1 MSKMKKILMGMIISL
16 IAIFGFGNTSFAK
29 TYNYSSSLSLKV
41 GMDVKIDYQ
50 DYNNSSKI
58 FCMQHGRH
66 LDSSGDIYEVV
77 SKVSIEGNVS
87 KDHKGKK
94 ITNKSNGIFAYI
106 LASDVSKDTKQRAV
120 WMYKK
125 TWMNNVGSKHAGLK
139 DYSVENKSGVTT
151 SHNTESKKLYD
162 NAVKYAKNLGEATS
176 EGIEDKTENKESVK
190 ATLYSKDDKAYLRI
204 GPFNWTFSGK
214 LSSIKVV
221 DKNNKKVSA
230 LYSRYKGS
238 NEEFIKVEDIQS
250 GKNFYISVPANTAL
264 GIKVSAKGKIDNVKC
279 VDIWFLKSKT
289 YSWQNLIKVKSTIKS
304 ITIEDEFS
312 YEVEGP
318 GKLLIVKKAKNQ
330 DIKLP
335 NVGFIIQN
343 KETGKYLDK
352 NKNLVSKSNAY
363 EFKTDANGEILI
375 EGLRKG
381 TYIAYETSNPN
392 EGYEIVTD
400 GKSKKVEVDKTATL
414 TVYNQYG
421 KGSLKI
427 IKVDKDNNS
436 TRLQGV
442 KFKVQNK
449 DTGKYVALDENGK
462 VIYVDSEEE
471 AKEFETD
478 ANGEILIKD
487 LNKGTYVLYETETK
501 TGYELDTEG
510 KEVVVEAGVE
520 IVNNVQQSQITTI
533 EVDNEYV
540 FGNLKVIK
548 VDEDNHEIR
557 IPGVK
562 FIIQNA
568 EGKYVHKE
576 ENGDITYVTDK
587 AQATE
592 FETDGNGE
600 IFVENLRKGKYVLY
614 ETETNKAYELNT
626 EGQETEVIAKETK
639 ELEITNKRSVINLS
653 GFVWKDVIYGK
664 SSIRN
669 DLYKDDEFD
678 SGDILLEGITVRL
691 VDKNGNTV
699 KNKDGKE
706 CITKTDSE
714 GKYLFEDILIAELE
728 DYHVEFEYNGV
739 TYTNVALNTSKDNG
753 SKAEESET
761 TRNNFNAQF
770 AEVTGTENATR
781 NAGYTRDVNGNKT
794 HDLTYKIGEHE
805 ATLESISGGG
815 AITAETS
822 STYVK
827 DRYEELTKNGEV
839 IEEITFINLGLYER
853 EQPDIALIK
862 DIQNVKLSINGYS
875 HVYNYAQRFT
885 NAGEYGDGFN
895 VGVKFGEKYGN
906 MSYSR
911 AVYKAD
917 CNYVNENDK
926 SRELKVDVTYRIAMK
941 NESTSLVARVNSIVD
956 YFDSNYTISKVG
968 TQLDENGNVISD
980 IAHNEGTYNSDYN
993 KSVINTNATV
1003 NPQQNTSIYVQFA
1016 LNREAVL
1023 KILNEGENLDNVAE
1037 VNSYSIF
1044 DGDGKLY
1051 AGIDKDSN
1059 PGNCVPGSTETYED
1073 DTDKAPALQLEL
1085 SDESIRKL
1093 SGTVFEDSA
1102 EETKLQAKI
1111 REGDGI
1117 YAGNEHGIEN
1127 VKVVL
1132 KDSDGNIA
1140 QVYAQDEQGNR
1151 TWKDAVTTTDG
1162 NGNFEFEG
1170 FIPDRYTL
1178 EYTWGGQ
1185 TYTDSNGNTTTY
1197 DVNNYKGT
1205 IYNESK
1211 HSGEMWWNSEVETR
1225 YSDAKDNWSLRQSI
1239 DNGTNTEGLMNSSTA
1254 TMDFGIEEGDSK
1266 GKVTTTETI
1275 VDGDKFVTGTYEII
1289 NIDYGIIERPRQELD
1304 MGKRVSHIKITLANG
1319 QVLTDTDVNEDGTF
1333 VNPAKGLT
1341 YQQPTGGEEGYA
1353 YGSIWQQI
1361 DNELIQGSTLE
1372 VTYDITVKNDSEYD
1386 YANENFYQY
1395 GSSSEDK
1402 SNPVKITPTVVN
1414 DYLDEEFAYD
1424 ESSNSDWT
1432 IVSESRSEN
1441 NSQTTET
1448 ITTPAG
1454 DWEQVGEPITTE
1466 DGSTVTKYKKHLGS
1480 TETTT
1485 QGVTGYKYTI
1495 QSKKREN
1502 LSGETILE
1510 LKDAASKIGELEA
1523 GQASQPIKLTTSKV
1537 LANSDEITLEN
1548 KAEITEIQTTNG
1560 RQPNM
1565 SSTLLYD
1572 EAETIIVTPNT
1583 GENQNYIIPIVLVMS
1598 VLAIL
1603 GVGVVVIKKKVMT
1616 K

>member
-16 IAIFGFGNTSFAK
+16 IAIFGFSNTSFAK
-29 TYNYSSSLSLKV
+29 IYNYSSSLSLKV
-41 GMDVKIDYQ
+41 GMDVKIDYK
-50 DYNNSSKI
+50 DYINSSKI
-58 FCMQHGRH
+58 LCMQHGRH
-66 LDSSGDIYEVV
+66 LYSSGDIYEVA
-77 SKVSIEGNVS
+77 SKVSIKGNVS
-87 KDHKGKK
+87 KDHKGKEL
-94 ITNKSNGIFAYI
+94 TNKSNGIFAYI
-106 LASDVSKDTKQRAV
+106 LASNASKDTKQRAV

-139 DYSVENKSGVTT
+139 DYSVANKSGVTA
-151 SHNTESKKLYD
+151 SHNTKSKKLYD

-176 EGIEDKTENKESVK
+176 EGIEDKTENKKSVK

-204 GPFNWTFSGK
+204 GPFNWKFSGK

-221 DKNNKKVSA
+221 DKNNKTVSA

-289 YSWQNLIKVKSTIKS
+289 YSWQNLIKYKSYTKS
-304 ITIEDEFS
+304 ITIDDEFS
-312 YEVEGP
+312 YQVEEP

-381 TYIAYETSNPN
+381 IYIAYETSNPN
-392 EGYEIVTD
+392 EGYEIVTG
-400 GKSKKVEVDKTATL
+400 GKSKKVEANKKATL
-414 TVYNQYG
+414 T
-421 KGSLKI
+421 
-427 IKVDKDNNS
+427 
-436 TRLQGV
+436 
-442 KFKVQNK
+442 
-449 DTGKYVALDENGK
+449 
-462 VIYVDSEEE
+462 IY
-471 AKEFETD
+471 
-478 ANGEILIKD
+478 
-487 LNKGTYVLYETETK
+487 
-501 TGYELDTEG
+501 
-510 KEVVVEAGVE
+510 
-520 IVNNVQQSQITTI
+520 
-533 EVDNEYV
+533 NEYV

-562 FIIQNA
+562 FIIKNA

-576 ENGDITYVTDK
+576 GNGDITYVTDK

-592 FETDGNGE
+592 FKTDANGE
-600 IFVENLRKGKYVLY
+600 IFIENLRKGKYVVY

-626 EGQETEVIAKETK
+626 EGQETEVKAKETK
-639 ELEITNKRSVINLS
+639 EFEIVNKRSVIDLS

-669 DLYKDDEFD
+669 DLYKDNEFD
-678 SGDILLEGITVRL
+678 SGDTLLEGITVRL

-706 CITKTDSE
+706 CITKTDSN
-714 GKYLFEDILIAELE
+714 GKYLFNDILIAELE
-728 DYHVEFEYNGV
+728 NYHVEFEYNGV

-753 SKAEESET
+753 SKAEESEK

-770 AEVTGTENATR
+770 AEVTGTENGTR
-781 NAGYTRDVNGNKT
+781 NAGYTRDANGNKT

-815 AITAETS
+815 SITAETS

-827 DRYEELTKNGEV
+827 DRYNELTKNGEV
-839 IEEITFINLGLYER
+839 VEEITFINLGLYER
-853 EQPDIALIK
+853 EQPDIALMK

-917 CNYVNENDK
+917 CNYINENDK
-926 SRELKVDVTYRIAMK
+926 SRELRVDVTYRIAIK
-941 NESTSLVARVNSIVD
+941 NESTSLVARINSIVD
-956 YFDSNYTISKVG
+956 YFDSNYTITKVG
-968 TQLDENGNVISD
+968 TQLDENGDVINN
-980 IAHNEGTYNSDYN
+980 IGHNDGTYNSDYN

-1044 DGDGKLY
+1044 DGNGKLY

-1102 EETKLQAKI
+1102 DETKLQAKI

-1117 YAGNEHGIEN
+1117 YAGSEHGIEN

-1132 KDSDGNIA
+1132 KNSDGNIA
-1140 QVYAQDEQGNR
+1140 QVYTQDEQGNR

-1225 YSDAKDNWSLRQSI
+1225 YSDAKDNWSLRQVI
-1239 DNGTNTEGLMNSSTA
+1239 DNGTNTDGLMNSSTA
-1254 TMDFGIEEGDSK
+1254 TMDFGIEKGDSK

-1341 YQQPTGGEEGYA
+1341 YQKPTGSEDGYA

-1372 VTYDITVKNDSEYD
+1372 VTYDITVKNNSEYD
-1386 YANENFYQY
+1386 YTNENFYQY
-1395 GSSSEDK
+1395 GSSSGDK
-1402 SNPVKITPTVVN
+1402 SNPVKITPTGVN

-1432 IVSESRSEN
+1432 IVSENRSEN

-1466 DGSTVTKYKKHLGS
+1466 DGSTVKKYKKHLGS

-1485 QGVTGYKYTI
+1485 QGVAGYKYTI

-1510 LKDAASKIGELEA
+1510 LKDAASKIGGLEA
-1523 GQASQPIKLTTSKV
+1523 GQVSQPIKLTTGKV
-1537 LANSDEITLEN
+1537 LANSDEIALEN

-1565 SSTLLYD
+1565 STSVLYD

-1583 GENQNYIIPIVLVMS
+1583 GDDKNYIIP
-1598 VLAIL
+1598 AIL
-1603 GVGVVVIKKKVMT
+1603 GVSLLVIIGAGVVLIKKKVLN